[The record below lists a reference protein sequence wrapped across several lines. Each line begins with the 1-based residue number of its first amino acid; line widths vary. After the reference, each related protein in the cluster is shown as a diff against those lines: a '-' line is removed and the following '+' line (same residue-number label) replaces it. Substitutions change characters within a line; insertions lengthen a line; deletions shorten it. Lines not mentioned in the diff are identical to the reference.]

1 MLTSLH
7 GVYENGA
14 VHLTEPAPVTSAPV
28 EVVVVF
34 LDSSDQRPF
43 VKVTETALE
52 LPQTAPRPE
61 HMTRLRAAWQRARDL
76 AVGMTGPT
84 LSEEVMAERLEGN

>member
-7 GVYENGA
+7 GVYENGT
-14 VHLTEPAPVTSAPV
+14 VHLTEPAPVTSVPM

-34 LDSSDQRPF
+34 LDAIDQLSTFRGS
-43 VKVTETALE
+43 TQAQE
-52 LPQTAPRPE
+52 LVQNPPAQESMA
-61 HMTRLRAAWQRARDL
+61 RLRASWQRAREL

-84 LSEEVMAERLEGN
+84 LSEEVLAERRESN